1 MPETL
6 EDVERKIGELE
17 EKIRKVETVL
27 ETCAAEEKAT
37 LNALLVSYNGQLLLL
52 REKEK
57 ELRLIERAA
66 PGQLQREG
74 KIEEALQVQ
83 GEALQ
88 SLTFMVHAIGS
99 SVIIREIDIT
109 PSEHCKSKACGIF
122 KKFTDAL
129 RLQPP
134 LLKALPLLDNTVSI
148 KKKLGWRQGLEETS
162 VYPALA
168 ARLQAL
174 IDGGVGAG
182 HVVVTASGTDLLA
195 GNLFDVNVYGVKPR
209 DISSELLR
217 ATREEPKLCCR
228 LHGRTDLVV
237 STTEGYLLGSTNTL
251 LAVEVKVMQLADE
264 HMREAFLQLVG
275 LNCSNSA
282 RSPPVILTNLDDRYI
297 LLYIAREQ
305 AGEVRLE
312 YSVKFAQYP
321 TLEEVFIA
329 AVEVADRPCITTNF
343 ARMPTP
349 TSSPVKQQNVF
360 LEAVGSDDDGDS
372 EDDS

>member
-74 KIEEALQVQ
+74 KIEEALQ
-83 GEALQ
+83 

-148 KKKLGWRQGLEETS
+148 KKNLGWRQGLKETS

-251 LAVEVKVMQLADE
+251 LAVEVKVVQLTDE